1 MAIMGD
7 FKRVFE
13 IGHVFRAEK
22 SFTHRHLCEF
32 IGLDIEM
39 EIKESYL
46 EVLALIG
53 RLFNSMFRNLKEKNA
68 KEIEVIK
75 AVYGYEDFLF
85 LEEPLLLTF
94 REGVAM
100 LREAGVEQSEHED
113 LSTEVE
119 KKLGALVREKYKTD
133 FYVLH

>member
-100 LREAGVEQSEHED
+100 LREAGIEQSEHED

>member
-119 KKLGALVREKYKTD
+119 KKLGGLVREKYKTD